1 MLEAVNRCGG
11 NPPAFCAGFYQGGT
25 AMAGVLMTLGGA
37 HCNCAPPFFRTSLP
51 RFHRPG
57 EGIGEFPVNSLPRLD
72 FSLARLG
79 NPCYNDTTQ
88 HIERLDV
95 LLFRSVERNSK
106 TERIDTMSASREKK
120 QRRGSSSGKSLQLSQ
135 EQAAYQRKVRTYTAI
150 GVVTVVL
157 VAALLIW
164 NSGFFQSRAI
174 AAKVGDTELSVTEL
188 SYYYNDA
195 RYIYAQ
201 YVLDSS
207 KSDAEQMYNE
217 EEGITY
223 RDYFLE
229 QALENAQRD
238 QALYAAAIEAGH
250 SLDEVQ
256 EQLSEQ
262 IAAMKKSAATSGY
275 SYASYLK
282 AMAGRYMTPAVY
294 EDILA
299 KQLLISVYASEI
311 QEEKYDSFTAED
323 LEAYYKEH
331 SDEVDTFDYSYL
343 YFKAAAVTSSDAEGN
358 ERTEEEIA
366 QLKAEAMEAAKAEAE
381 KALASYNDGTA
392 LSKVITQSE
401 PDNSSEHASAVGSA
415 NLNSVY
421 RDQLLD
427 LEANQAALVE
437 YTDNGY
443 YVVVF
448 HSRARNEALTADVR
462 HILIRAETT
471 TDDNNKTV
479 APSDEAWSTAE
490 TKANEILAEFEAGEH
505 TAEAFG
511 ALAEEYSED
520 GGSNTNGGLYERVA
534 DGDFVEELND
544 WMFDEAGH
552 QPGDTAVIRHEG
564 DTSSSSA
571 YWGYHVVYF
580 QDWNESVWASNVRNT
595 LTSQSMTQWQEQL
608 TEPYQTALADGAK
621 HLGN

>member
-262 IAAMKKSAATSGY
+262 IAAMNN
-275 SYASYLK
+275 
-282 AMAGRYMTPAVY
+282 
-294 EDILA
+294 ELA
-299 KQLLISVYASEI
+299 KMATDRGMYYIDTHEPLADNADFLNPEYAGGDGLHMRSG
-311 QEEKYDSFTAED
+311 D
-323 LEAYYKEH
+323 AYR
-331 SDEVDTFDYSYL
+331 VW
-343 YFKAAAVTSSDAEGN
+343 
-358 ERTEEEIA
+358 
-366 QLKAEAMEAAKAEAE
+366 
-381 KALASYNDGTA
+381 
-392 LSKVITQSE
+392 
-401 PDNSSEHASAVGSA
+401 
-415 NLNSVY
+415 
-421 RDQLLD
+421 
-427 LEANQAALVE
+427 VE
-437 YTDNGY
+437 YLARHTVNNRI
-443 YVVVF
+443 
-448 HSRARNEALTADVR
+448 SRNFQTTNEGFA
-462 HILIRAETT
+462 AEM
-471 TDDNNKTV
+471 DAIFNPPA
-479 APSDEAWSTAE
+479 APQA
-490 TKANEILAEFEAGEH
+490 
-505 TAEAFG
+505 
-511 ALAEEYSED
+511 
-520 GGSNTNGGLYERVA
+520 
-534 DGDFVEELND
+534 
-544 WMFDEAGH
+544 
-552 QPGDTAVIRHEG
+552 
-564 DTSSSSA
+564 
-571 YWGYHVVYF
+571 
-580 QDWNESVWASNVRNT
+580 
-595 LTSQSMTQWQEQL
+595 
-608 TEPYQTALADGAK
+608 
-621 HLGN
+621 